1 MASSQERFVGIDVH
15 KDTLEVCVNS
25 REAHWECSNDAAG
38 IEELLTTLQAVAPE
52 LIVVEASGGYERRL
66 IAEGYE
72 AGLPV
77 VVVNPTRVR
86 RLAEALGIIAKTDA
100 IDGYVIARFAE
111 LVRPPVREPKSAE
124 QQQLNALVTRRRQ
137 LLEIRTAEKNR
148 LSTCPDLMR
157 TDIEEHLT
165 WLDTRVEQLEDEID
179 DMLTNNPSWRE
190 LTALISS
197 VPGIGPV
204 TAATLV
210 AELPELG
217 TLNRQKIAALA
228 GLAPYNRDSGP
239 RKRKRRIFGGRA
251 SVRCVLYMAALSAT
265 RHNPVIRRFYNQL
278 LERGKIKKV
287 ALTACM
293 RKLLVIV
300 NAMVRKQE
308 AWAYVPA

>member
-1 MASSQERFVGIDVH
+1 MASSPEVFIGIDVH
-15 KDTLEVCVNS
+15 KDTLEVCIDG
-25 REAHWECSNDAAG
+25 REEQWECPNDGAG
-38 IEELLTTLQAVAPE
+38 IEALLTTLAALLPT

-66 IAEGYE
+66 VAEGFA

-100 IDGYVIARFAE
+100 IDARVIARFAAI
-111 LVRPPVREPKSAE
+111 VRPAVREPQSAE
-124 QQQLNALVTRRRQ
+124 QQHLNALVTRRRQ
-137 LLEIRTAEKNR
+137 LVGMRTAERNR
-148 LSTCPDLMR
+148 LSTCPELMR
-157 TDIEEHLT
+157 TDIEEHLA
-165 WLDTRVEQLEDEID
+165 WLESRIEQLEDEIN

-190 LTALISS
+190 LTALVSS
-197 VPGIGPV
+197 VPGIGEV

-217 TLNRQKIAALA
+217 TISRQKIAALA

-239 RKRKRRIFGGRA
+239 RKRRRRIFGGRA
-251 SVRCVLYMAALSAT
+251 SVRRVLYMAALSASQ
-265 RHNPVIRRFYNQL
+265 HNPVIRRFYLRL
-278 LERGKIKKV
+278 LDNGKEEKV

-308 AWAYVPA
+308 PWSYAPA

>member
-1 MASSQERFVGIDVH
+1 MAKSDEVFSGIDVH
-15 KDTLEVCVNS
+15 KETLETVIDG
-25 REAHWECSNDAAG
+25 REERWECRNDAAG
-38 IEELLTTLQAVAPE
+38 RKELLTTLAALSPT

-66 IAEGYE
+66 VAEGR
-72 AGLPV
+72 ALGLPIE
-77 VVVNPTRVR
+77 VVNPTRVR

-100 IDGYVIARFAE
+100 IDARVIARFAAV
-111 LVRPPVREPKSAE
+111 VRPALREPHSAE

-137 LLEIRTAEKNR
+137 LVGIRTAEKNR
-148 LSTCPDLMR
+148 LGTCPELMR
-157 TDIEEHLT
+157 TNIEEHVA
-165 WLDTRVEQLEDEID
+165 WLESRIEQLEGEIKN
-179 DMLTNNPSWRE
+179 MLDSNPSWRE
-190 LTALISS
+190 QTALVSS

-204 TAATLV
+204 TAATLL

-239 RKRKRRIFGGRA
+239 RRRRRRIFGGRA
-251 SVRCVLYMAALSAT
+251 PVRRVLYMAALSAM
-265 RHNPVIRRFYNQL
+265 RCNPVIKRFYHHL
-278 LERGKIKKV
+278 LDNGKKEKV

-308 AWAYVPA
+308 PWSYDPA

>member
-1 MASSQERFVGIDVH
+1 MASSPERFVGIDVH
-15 KDTLEVCVNS
+15 KDTLEVCVDS
-25 REAHWECSNDAAG
+25 REEHWECSNDAGG
-38 IEELLTTLQAVAPE
+38 IEALLTTLQGLAPE

-66 IAEGYE
+66 VTEGYA
-72 AGLPV
+72 AGLPI

-100 IDGYVIARFAE
+100 IDGYVIARFAAII
-111 LVRPPVREPKSAE
+111 RPTVREPKNAE
-124 QQQLNALVTRRRQ
+124 QQQLNALVTRRHQ

-148 LSTCPDLMR
+148 LSTCPELMR
-157 TDIEEHLT
+157 TDIKEHLA
-165 WLDTRVEQLEDEID
+165 WLDSRIEQLEDEVN

-190 LTALISS
+190 LTALVST
-197 VPGIGPV
+197 VPGIGKV
-204 TAATLV
+204 TAATLI

-239 RKRKRRIFGGRA
+239 RKKTRRIFGGRA
-251 SVRCVLYMAALSAT
+251 SVRRVLYMAALSAA
-265 RHNPVIRRFYNQL
+265 RHNPIIRRFYQHL
-278 LERGKIKKV
+278 LERGKKKKV

-308 AWAYVPA
+308 PWSYIPA

>member
-1 MASSQERFVGIDVH
+1 MANSAERFVGIDVH
-15 KDTLEVCVNS
+15 KDTLEVCVDS
-25 REAHWECSNDAAG
+25 REEHWECRNDAAG
-38 IEELLTTLQAVAPE
+38 IGELLMTLRTLSLE

-66 IAEGYE
+66 VAEGHA

-111 LVRPPVREPKSAE
+111 MVRPPVREPQSAE
-124 QQQLNALVTRRRQ
+124 QQHLNALVTRRRQ

-157 TDIEEHLT
+157 IDIEEHLA
-165 WLDTRVEQLEDEID
+165 WLDSRVELLEDEIN
-179 DMLTNNPSWRE
+179 DMLANNPSWRE
-190 LTALISS
+190 RADLVST

-228 GLAPYNRDSGP
+228 GLAPYNKDSGP
-239 RKRKRRIFGGRA
+239 RKKRRRIFGGRA

-265 RHNPVIRRFYNQL
+265 RCNPVIRRFYQRL
-278 LERGKIKKV
+278 LDNGKLKKV

-300 NAMVRKQE
+300 NTMVSRHE
-308 AWAYVPA
+308 SWSYTPA

>member
-1 MASSQERFVGIDVH
+1 MANSEERFIGIDVH
-15 KDTLEVCVNS
+15 KDTLEVCVLG
-25 REAHWECSNDAAG
+25 WEEQSECPNDGTG
-38 IEELLTTLQAVAPE
+38 IEQLLATLKALSPT

-66 IAEGYE
+66 VAEGFA
-72 AGLPV
+72 AGLAV

-86 RLAEALGIIAKTDA
+86 RLAEALGIIAKTDE
-100 IDGYVIARFAE
+100 IDAYVIARFAAI
-111 LVRPPVREPKSAE
+111 VRPTVREPQSAE

-137 LLEIRTAEKNR
+137 LVGMRTAEKNR
-148 LSTCPDLMR
+148 LSTCPELMR
-157 TDIEEHLT
+157 TDIEQHVG
-165 WLDTRVEQLEDEID
+165 WLESRIEQLEDEIN

-190 LTALISS
+190 LAALVST
-197 VPGIGPV
+197 VPGIGKV

-239 RKRKRRIFGGRA
+239 RKRRRRIFGGRA
-251 SVRCVLYMAALSAT
+251 SVRCALYMAALSAS
-265 RHNPVIRRFYNQL
+265 RHNPVIKRFYQRL
-278 LERGKIKKV
+278 IDKGKKEKV

-300 NAMVRKQE
+300 NAMARKQE
-308 AWAYVPA
+308 PWSYDPA

>member
-1 MASSQERFVGIDVH
+1 MANSADVFIGIDVH
-15 KDTLEVCVNS
+15 KDTLEVCTDD
-25 REAHWECSNDAAG
+25 REEHWECGNDAAG
-38 IEELLTTLQAVAPE
+38 IEDLLTTLLALLPTLV
-52 LIVVEASGGYERRL
+52 VVEASGGYERRL
-66 IAEGYE
+66 VAEGYA

-100 IDGYVIARFAE
+100 IDAYVIARFAAI
-111 LVRPPVREPKSAE
+111 VRPPVREPQSAE
-124 QQQLNALVTRRRQ
+124 QQHLNALVTRRRQ
-137 LLEIRTAEKNR
+137 LLEMRTAEKNR
-148 LSTCPDLMR
+148 LCTCPDLMH
-157 TDIEEHLT
+157 TDIEEHLA
-165 WLDTRVEQLEDEID
+165 WLDSRIEQLEDEVN

-190 LTALISS
+190 RTALIST
-197 VPGIGPV
+197 VPGIGKV
-204 TAATLV
+204 TAATLM

-239 RKRKRRIFGGRA
+239 RKRTRRIFGGRA
-251 SVRCVLYMAALSAT
+251 PVRRVLYMAALSAT
-265 RHNPVIRRFYNQL
+265 RHNPVIRRFYLHL
-278 LERGKIKKV
+278 LERGKKKKV

-308 AWAYVPA
+308 PWLYDPA